1 MADIV
6 AAPQQAR
13 PKADSAMRTLT
24 LVSVAHWVSHFHLLV
39 LPMLFPFLKQ
49 QLGVGY
55 IELGFALTVFGVVS
69 GVTQPPLGYVVD
81 HMGARVIL
89 LLGLTAGGL
98 AFILLGLHL
107 SYWSLIACAA
117 LLGVANSVYH
127 PADYAIL
134 SAHMDEA
141 RMGRAFSI
149 HTFAGFL
156 GGAVAPAVMA
166 ALVTWIGGFGALIAA
181 GAIGVVVALL
191 LLIAGIPDAGAK
203 HALATGNAAPSKTN
217 ILTPALIVL
226 TAFFTLLGL
235 SSAGINNFGVVA
247 LMSGYGTSFSTAN
260 FALTAFLGASAA
272 GVLAGG
278 FLADRTER
286 HGQVAAVCFAVNTAI
301 VLVIA
306 FVTLPAIPLIAAMSL
321 AGFLGGV
328 IAPSRDMLVRNAAPA
343 GAAGRAFGIVS
354 TGFNFSGIASPLLFG
369 WIMDQNMPHA
379 VFIVSALFMALTV
392 VLTFFT
398 ERKTPPQQET
408 ADEREADAL
417 LSPNASR

>member
-1 MADIV
+1 MADIL
-6 AAPQQAR
+6 AASQQAQA
-13 PKADSAMRTLT
+13 KAAADTSVRTLS
-24 LVSVAHWVSHFHLLV
+24 LISVAHWVSHFHLLV
-39 LPMLFPFLKQ
+39 LPMLFPFLRAE
-49 QLGVGY
+49 LGVGY

-98 AFILLGLHL
+98 ALILLGLHL
-107 SYWSLIACAA
+107 SYWSLITSAA

-156 GGAVAPAVMA
+156 GGAVAPAIMA
-166 ALVTWIGGFGALIAA
+166 ALVTWVGGFGALIVA
-181 GAIGVVVALL
+181 GAIGVLVALL
-191 LLIAGIPDAGAK
+191 LLIAGIPDAGGK
-203 HALATGNAAPSKTN
+203 HAQTAGGAAAPKKS

-235 SSAGINNFGVVA
+235 SNAGIANFGVVA

-260 FALTAFLGASAA
+260 LALTAYLGASAV

-306 FVTLPAIPLIAAMSL
+306 FVTMPAIPLTVMMTS

-343 GAAGRAFGIVS
+343 GAAGRAFAIVS
-354 TGFNFSGIASPLLFG
+354 TGFNFSGILAPLLYGF
-369 WIMDQNMPHA
+369 IMDQHMPQWVFGASVAFMLMTVLLALVTDRKSQRPAEPAA
-379 VFIVSALFMALTV
+379 VY
-392 VLTFFT
+392 
-398 ERKTPPQQET
+398 
-408 ADEREADAL
+408 
-417 LSPNASR
+417 